1 MPLVLADRPSRL
13 MLEGGTHNMLAP
25 PFDFIAKSFLPIID
39 RMGPTITARLVR
51 PGFYPPIAYLHSV

>member
-1 MPLVLADRPSRL
+1 VLQTVLMPLVLADRPSRL

-39 RMGPTITARLVR
+39 RMGR
-51 PGFYPPIAYLHSV
+51 PSPRGL